1 MKEHFKPLSLF
12 AALIMVCA
20 FSINVNAQE
29 IKTEVVEVLSEI
41 DDGVDDT
48 LLVFS
53 VVEDEAEFP
62 GGIDAL
68 GQFLASNIKYP
79 QEAKEEKI
87 TGKVIITFVVEKDG
101 SINDIKILRD
111 IGYGCGEEAKR
122 VVKLM
127 PKWKPA
133 KQRGKF
139 VRQQFVLPVN
149 FNLASDEE

>member
-1 MKEHFKPLSLF
+1 MNKLLKPLSLF
-12 AALIMVCA
+12 ATIIIVCA
-20 FSINVNAQE
+20 FSINVNAQDDKKE
-29 IKTEVVEVLSEI
+29 ILEILDEFGGGKVDTSKVFTFVEN
-41 DDGVDDT
+41 
-48 LLVFS
+48 
-53 VVEDEAEFP
+53 EAEFP

-79 QEAKEEKI
+79 QEAKEKKI
-87 TGKVIITFVVEKDG
+87 TGKIFLTFVIEKDG

-133 KQRGKF
+133 NQKGKNL
-139 VRQQFVLPVN
+139 RQQFLLPVN
-149 FNLASDEE
+149 FNLSTDEE

>member
-1 MKEHFKPLSLF
+1 MNKLFKSLSLF
-12 AALIMVCA
+12 ATLIMVCA
-20 FSINVNAQE
+20 FSLNVNAQE
-29 IKTEVVEVLSEI
+29 KKS
-41 DDGVDDT
+41 DDSYV
-48 LLVFS
+48 VFS

-122 VVKLM
+122 IVKLM

-139 VRQQFVLPVN
+139 VRQQFVLPIS
-149 FNLASDEE
+149 FYTPTDEE